1 MTDLTCLPNETS
13 VVLIW
18 HSTECYHNFAI
29 SYSAAAHDCNVTASS
44 SSVTNRSVSTNFIIV
59 HNLQSLT
66 CYHFTVKPIVAG
78 IALDGEEGS
87 VLCKTLS
94 KGKIGEHKLVIKVI
108 FSFFTSS
115 IVVDKYAQDTCCS
128 TWGLCYCLCNISNN
142 CCC

>member
-1 MTDLTCLPNETS
+1 MFYFYSDAKTMTDLTCLPNETS

-18 HSTECYHNFAI
+18 HSTERYHNFAI
-29 SYSAAAHDCNVTASS
+29 SYSAAHGCNVIASS

-66 CYHFTVKPIVAG
+66 YYHFTVKPIVAG

-108 FSFFTSS
+108 FFFF
-115 IVVDKYAQDTCCS
+115 YQ
-128 TWGLCYCLCNISNN
+128 LN
-142 CCC
+142 CG